1 MASAL
6 RKDIELSN
14 IYDRAKQEQNGPTR
28 VRILAIGSLLEDKN
42 REHAAKIAGMS
53 VSNLHVWIRR
63 FNEYGLDGLVAKK
76 RLGKKSTW
84 SPECEQF
91 LKSKA
96 LEGARFEANKRVTYR
111 LEDFQAILKEKF
123 GICYGISTIW
133 YKLEELDLSWISVRQ
148 EHPKS
153 DPVVQDE
160 FKKKPPIRLG
170 KYKHTIQLKK

>member
-6 RKDIELSN
+6 RKDIELLD
-14 IYDRAKQEQNGPTR
+14 IYDRAKREQNGPTR
-28 VRILAIGSLLEDKN
+28 VRILAIASLLEGKN

-63 FNEYGLDGLVAKK
+63 FNEYGLEGLITKK
-76 RLGKKSTW
+76 KLGKKSTW
-84 SPECEQF
+84 TCECEQF
-91 LKSKA
+91 LKGKA
-96 LEGARFEANKRVTYR
+96 LEGARFEAHKRVTYR
-111 LEDFQAILKEKF
+111 LEDFRAMIEEKF

-148 EHPKS
+148 QHPKS

-160 FKKKPPIRLG
+160 YKKTPNSIRE
-170 KYKHTIQLKK
+170 IQAQHPTKK